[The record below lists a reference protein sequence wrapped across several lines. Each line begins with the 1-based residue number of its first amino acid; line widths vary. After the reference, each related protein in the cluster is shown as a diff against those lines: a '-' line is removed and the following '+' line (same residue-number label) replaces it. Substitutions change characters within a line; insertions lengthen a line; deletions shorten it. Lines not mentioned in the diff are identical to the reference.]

1 MQDDDSEQELW
12 NVPLG
17 LAELGALTARW
28 LEGAIR
34 GPWNGDEPPDPET
47 IALVPTLAAVNRGGY
62 VTDFSQPGET
72 YDSGAQR
79 AAVTGFC
86 TFAQADVLAAVSL
99 RSELIV
105 IVDPPYVRGEY
116 ELPITQ
122 DEWRAFTRLAG
133 RGVFDDPNALWPGC
147 HLQTWKLLQESYYV
161 SICDPQWGRDDLLW
175 PLIVD
180 ALESEAPPRG
190 GLITT
195 DEE

>member
-12 NVPLG
+12 NAPLG
-17 LAELGALTARW
+17 LAELGVLTARW
-28 LEGAIR
+28 LEGAIWGAWYGD
-34 GPWNGDEPPDPET
+34 GPPNPET
-47 IALVPTLAAVNRGGY
+47 TALVPTLAAVNRAGY

-99 RSELIV
+99 QSELIV

-122 DEWRAFTRLAG
+122 DEGRAFTRLAG
-133 RGVFDDPNALWPGC
+133 RGVFDDPNALWPGAISRLGSC
-147 HLQTWKLLQESYYV
+147 CRSPTTSRFVIHSGGAMTF
-161 SICDPQWGRDDLLW
+161 CGR
-175 PLIVD
+175 
-180 ALESEAPPRG
+180 
-190 GLITT
+190 
-195 DEE
+195 